1 MADFLN
7 PAAKGNFPR
16 DQRDLL
22 GGPRTC
28 CKLEILK
35 TLEEGNKTMTRSVEK
50 IVVTVF
56 AVTGG
61 VMTLSGQL
69 PIPVPG
75 QGPQRAGRGA
85 GRGGRGAQPAPAPVK
100 QVVAP
105 IPSAVEVTGPGEFF
119 ETFMDD
125 WDDARKIETP
135 ARDTYAKFNYEAK
148 EYFVSGTTQAGAPYK
163 TRIVIRKPKDNAKF
177 NHLILAESMH
187 PSGNPW
193 VFHFTQTYAMT
204 EGIIGLEILT
214 TTPAGL
220 AAANAARYHDLV
232 VPNGAANDIIAQ
244 VGALIKSDHQN
255 NPLNALVV
263 RKMILAGSSASAAA
277 AQNYM
282 NNAYMALRL
291 ADMKPIYDGFMPTS
305 ANGQVPAIDVPTILV
320 PTMRETFSGNG
331 TTQHDNDELRVY
343 EFAGMA
349 HIDSRV
355 AGAYYPDPCKYPIS
369 RYPLGSEMAVAL
381 DKLFAWV
388 DKGVEPP
395 HADRFFL
402 DFNPDNKPQLDRDK
416 GSLFAL
422 DEFGNVRGGIRNTYV
437 DVPVKTFHVPDE
449 PAEPRI
455 PNPHYTISARRADG
469 ADPDAQ
475 LCGLAD
481 FETALPKEELR
492 KLYKSPKDYYNKVA
506 QRYDALVKQ
515 GWALPVYRAMVL
527 AEAAKV
533 SF

>member
-1 MADFLN
+1 MN
-7 PAAKGNFPR
+7 
-16 DQRDLL
+16 
-22 GGPRTC
+22 
-28 CKLEILK
+28 
-35 TLEEGNKTMTRSVEK
+35 RSVEK

-125 WDDARKIETP
+125 WDDARKIEIP

-232 VPNGAANDIIAQ
+232 VPNGAANDIVAQ
-244 VGALIKSDHQN
+244 VGALIKSDHQD
-255 NPLNALVV
+255 NPLSALVV

-282 NNAYMALRL
+282 NNAHMALRL

-331 TTQHDNDELRVY
+331 TTQHDNDKLRVY

-515 GWALPVYRAMVL
+515 GWALPVYRVMVL